1 MLYSKAKPFE
11 PFGDLSKRP
20 TVLVLPLLKLIT
32 RVLPSFDTTF
42 PFTSLICVLLSRL
55 CRIVAALPEAAP
67 VFRKLKG
74 WLKVSSLLRCSR

>member
-55 CRIVAALPEAAP
+55 CRIVAALPRGRSGLSETQGVA
-67 VFRKLKG
+67 
-74 WLKVSSLLRCSR
+74 